1 MSVTDSTSGLTLNQ
15 VLANSAQAK
24 TTDTSLAGAS
34 KAVAGSSSLGKDS
47 FLQLLVTQLKNQ
59 NPLDPQ
65 DNTAFVAQLA
75 QFSSLEGITTLN
87 DSVNSITGGLQSS
100 QALQASSLVGR
111 SVIVQTGE
119 AYVDP
124 SSGKPFNGSVVVQDA
139 DSKPTITITDADGEV
154 VRTLDLGTQKAGNV
168 DFTWDGKD
176 SDGLLLDKGNYTFTA
191 SSKTDT
197 ATTALTTYLPATVN
211 SVTLS
216 KTGGEIML
224 NLAGL
229 GSIGISKVQTIRPLS
244 RLKEI
249 NMSFNIGLSG
259 LYAANKQL
267 DVTGNNIANV
277 ATTGFKASRAEFAD
291 IYSAS
296 KLGTGSKTVGSGV
309 NLAAVSQNFGQGA
322 INNTGNLLDMGI
334 SGSGFF
340 VLSDNGALSYT
351 RAGTFKS
358 DKDGYVTSTD
368 GTARLQ
374 GYGVDANGNIVNG
387 T

>member
-24 TTDTSLAGAS
+24 TTDTSLAAAS
-34 KAVAGSSSLGKDS
+34 KAASGNTALGKDA

-87 DSVNSITGGLQSS
+87 DTVTSLSGNFQSS

-124 SSGKPFNGSVVVQDA
+124 ASEKPFNGTVVVQDA
-139 DSKPTITITDADGEV
+139 NSNPVISITNADGEV
-154 VRTLDLGTQKAGNV
+154 VRTIDMGTQKAGNAG
-168 DFTWDGKD
+168 FTWDGKD
-176 SDGLLLDKGNYTFTA
+176 DDGVLLDKGSYTFTA

-197 ATTALTTYLPATVN
+197 GTTALTTYLPATVN

-229 GSIGISKVQTIRPLS
+229 GSIGISKVQTI
-244 RLKEI
+244 
-249 NMSFNIGLSG
+249 GL
-259 LYAANKQL
+259 
-267 DVTGNNIANV
+267 
-277 ATTGFKASRAEFAD
+277 
-291 IYSAS
+291 
-296 KLGTGSKTVGSGV
+296 
-309 NLAAVSQNFGQGA
+309 
-322 INNTGNLLDMGI
+322 
-334 SGSGFF
+334 
-340 VLSDNGALSYT
+340 
-351 RAGTFKS
+351 
-358 DKDGYVTSTD
+358 
-368 GTARLQ
+368 
-374 GYGVDANGNIVNG
+374 
-387 T
+387 